1 MLFNETT
8 FWFIFSAIA
17 ITIIIIDLYL
27 TDHSKAKSPL
37 KKSLIWSGVW
47 ISTALLFSVFLYF
60 YLEEGH
66 VKSIEFLTGYL
77 IEYSLSVDNLFVF
90 LMIFTVMGVPKANQP
105 HILKW
110 GILSAVV
117 FRIIF
122 ILLGVGL
129 INMFHPVIYLFG
141 LILIYAAYK
150 MMRDKQ
156 EKIDYENNYL
166 IKFMRKHFNIHTSFE
181 KNKFFIRKN
190 GKLFVTSLF
199 LTLVLIESS
208 DIIFAVD
215 SIPAVIS
222 ITKDPFIII
231 TSNIFAILGLRS
243 LYFALSGLVDL
254 FHYLK
259 YGVGLILLFVGIK
272 MLLSEIFIIPTS
284 ISLGVIV
291 FLLAAS
297 IILSL
302 IIRKD
307 KTSA

>member
-17 ITIIIIDLYL
+17 ITIIIIDLYV
-27 TDHSKAKSPL
+27 TDHSHDKSSL
-37 KKSLIWSGVW
+37 KKSLIWSSVW
-47 ISTALLFSVFLYF
+47 ITTALLFCVFLYF

-66 VKSIEFLTGYL
+66 VKSLEFLTGYL

-110 GILSAVV
+110 GILSAIV
-117 FRIIF
+117 FRIVF

-129 INMFHPVIYLFG
+129 INMFHPIIYLFG
-141 LILIYAAYK
+141 AILIYASYK
-150 MMRDKQ
+150 MIRHKE

-166 IKFMRKHFNIHTSFE
+166 IKYFRRHFNIHTSFE
-181 KNKFFIRKN
+181 KNKFFLKKE

-199 LTLVLIESS
+199 LTLILIETS
-208 DIIFAVD
+208 DIVFAVD

-254 FHYLK
+254 FHFLK
-259 YGVGLILLFVGIK
+259 FGVGLILFFVGVK
-272 MLLSEIFIIPTS
+272 MLISEIFIIPTS
-284 ISLGVIV
+284 VSLGVIV

-302 IIRKD
+302 IFKKE